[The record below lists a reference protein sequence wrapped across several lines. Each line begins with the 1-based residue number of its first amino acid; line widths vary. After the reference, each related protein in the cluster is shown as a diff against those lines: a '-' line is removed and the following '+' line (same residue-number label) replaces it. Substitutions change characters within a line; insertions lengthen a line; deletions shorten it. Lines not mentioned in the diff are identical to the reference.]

1 MRSSCAP
8 ERRERPVRGGRVGLC
23 ADSSTMFRVAGV
35 EGAITPEPP
44 EERQGSL
51 LTRTGS
57 GEQARGGAPGRP
69 KKGGTA
75 GRPRRPD
82 AGIPSLR
89 SVGGV
94 NSEEER

>member
-1 MRSSCAP
+1 MRSSGAP

-57 GEQARGGAPGRP
+57 GEQARGGAPGAPQEGWYRGP
-69 KKGGTA
+69 PPA
-75 GRPRRPD
+75 
-82 AGIPSLR
+82 S
-89 SVGGV
+89 
-94 NSEEER
+94 